1 MPRLLTYSHT
11 IKWFHLCSTH
21 CICKGDIYERKL
33 NGARVTPLKHNTDEI
48 ISWFSP
54 VEHLNPLIRWHHF
67 TPHPHTP
74 TPKGRAKS
82 KFNSKICKICVRVKQ
97 KCIYSSWKESI
108 LMSSSSPARVSTLCC
123 AALWL
128 FGQWNNLIHQ
138 CLYTRIPQM
147 QFSKWPP
154 AHIGTWVSY
163 PTVILAPRQSLLC
176 RLKI

>member
-1 MPRLLTYSHT
+1 MEPEWLLWNTTLMKSSPGFPQSPSRTLKPSHPLTPFHTTPPHSHT
-11 IKWFHLCSTH
+11 Q
-21 CICKGDIYERKL
+21 G
-33 NGARVTPLKHNTDEI
+33 
-48 ISWFSP
+48 
-54 VEHLNPLIRWHHF
+54 
-67 TPHPHTP
+67 
-74 TPKGRAKS
+74 KS
-82 KFNSKICKICVRVKQ
+82 KLNSKICKICVRVKQ

-154 AHIGTWVSY
+154 AHIGTWVSS